1 MSLSKPPSGIQ
12 AAANV
17 VPGRPCIDAFS
28 AHNLKERQQYLPIAR
43 LKRAPTPREK
53 YKRSSPKKKTMA
65 AVLDDV
71 NLERGLRATMTRD
84 ASTGR
89 VPVIDMSAD
98 DAGARMWDAATTVG
112 FFTVVN
118 HGVDE
123 ETISAGFA
131 ASRAFFAQDQGEKE
145 RQSPFAPR
153 LNSGYEYMTQVRP
166 STGTADRKESLQIT
180 AREGAMDGRWPATPA
195 TFEADARALLGASRG
210 LAARILDLLEPRAR
224 PDLAPG
230 TLSGSHALWGAG
242 GQCCLRLLHYP
253 PADAVAADDATTWR
267 AGPHT
272 DWCCVTLLYQRPGNE
287 GLECAANPR
296 GGAAQ
301 ASWLRVDPV
310 AGGVAV
316 NVGDMLSRWADGRV
330 LSNLHRVRMPATAA
344 ECARSRYSV
353 AFFMQAD
360 REAVIASKG
369 GAITAGDYI
378 LGRIKS
384 NFAEAN

>member
-1 MSLSKPPSGIQ
+1 
-12 AAANV
+12 
-17 VPGRPCIDAFS
+17 
-28 AHNLKERQQYLPIAR
+28 
-43 LKRAPTPREK
+43 
-53 YKRSSPKKKTMA
+53 MA

-84 ASTGR
+84 ATTGR

-195 TFEADARALLGASRG
+195 TFEADARALLGASRAWPRG
-210 LAARILDLLEPRAR
+210 SSTCSSAAR
-224 PDLAPG
+224 LAG

-287 GLECAANPR
+287 GLERGRTAAARPRPR
-296 GGAAQ
+296 GSAWTPSRAA
-301 ASWLRVDPV
+301 SP
-310 AGGVAV
+310 
-316 NVGDMLSRWADGRV
+316 
-330 LSNLHRVRMPATAA
+330 
-344 ECARSRYSV
+344 
-353 AFFMQAD
+353 
-360 REAVIASKG
+360 
-369 GAITAGDYI
+369 
-378 LGRIKS
+378 
-384 NFAEAN
+384 

>member
-1 MSLSKPPSGIQ
+1 
-12 AAANV
+12 
-17 VPGRPCIDAFS
+17 
-28 AHNLKERQQYLPIAR
+28 
-43 LKRAPTPREK
+43 
-53 YKRSSPKKKTMA
+53 MA

-84 ASTGR
+84 ATTGR
-89 VPVIDMSAD
+89 VPVIDMRAD

-145 RQSPFAPR
+145 RQSPRAAAQQR
-153 LNSGYEYMTQVRP
+153 LRVHDASPAEH
-166 STGTADRKESLQIT
+166 GTADRRSRCRSR
-180 AREGAMDGRWPATPA
+180 REGAMDGRWPATPA

-210 LAARILDLLEPRAR
+210 LAARILDLLEQLRPRA
-224 PDLAPG
+224 G
-230 TLSGSHALWGAG
+230 TLSSSHALWGAG

-253 PADAVAADDATTWR
+253 PADAVADDDATTWR

-272 DWCCVTLLYQRPGNE
+272 DWCC
-287 GLECAANPR
+287 
-296 GGAAQ
+296 
-301 ASWLRVDPV
+301 
-310 AGGVAV
+310 
-316 NVGDMLSRWADGRV
+316 ADK
-330 LSNLHRVRMPATAA
+330 
-344 ECARSRYSV
+344 
-353 AFFMQAD
+353 
-360 REAVIASKG
+360 EAVIASKG

-384 NFAEAN
+384 NFAKAN